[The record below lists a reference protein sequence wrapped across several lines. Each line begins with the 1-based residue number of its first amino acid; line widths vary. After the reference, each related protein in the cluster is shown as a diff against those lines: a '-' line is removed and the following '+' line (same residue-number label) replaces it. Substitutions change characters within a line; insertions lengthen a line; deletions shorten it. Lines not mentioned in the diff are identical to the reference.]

1 MIVETEPAD
10 LLMVRFKLY
19 FNQQRPDPE
28 DPWVLAYFE
37 AHQLEPRR
45 VLHEEHEGIPYKVL
59 HFGQCYLRRHIEALG
74 NLYQRGIEH
83 TVLAQHIHELLSTAD
98 DVTVRAAAAP
108 LDTDALSDI
117 ATTLAAQLHTTA
129 RFEPT
134 EEKQLRAVIAPTTV
148 QEAFVALRKHGAS
161 S

>member
-28 DPWVLAYFE
+28 DPWVFAYFE
-37 AHQLEPRR
+37 EHQLEPRR
-45 VLHEEHEGIPYKVL
+45 VLHEEHDGIPYKVL
-59 HFGQCYLRRHIEALG
+59 HFGQCYLRRHVDALG

-83 TVLAQHIHELLSTAD
+83 TMLAQHIHELLSTTAD
-98 DVTVRAAAAP
+98 PTVRTATAP
-108 LDTDALSDI
+108 LDPNALSDI
-117 ATTLAAQLHTTA
+117 AVALAAQLHTTA

-134 EEKQLRAVIAPTTV
+134 EEKQLRVVIAPTTV
-148 QEAFVALRKHGAS
+148 QEAFVALRKNEERR
-161 S
+161 

>member
-28 DPWVLAYFE
+28 DPWVLTYFE
-37 AHQLEPRR
+37 EHKLEPRR

-83 TVLAQHIHELLSTAD
+83 TVLARHIHELLSTAD
-98 DVTVRAAAAP
+98 DAAVRAAAAP
-108 LDTDALSDI
+108 LDTNALSDI
-117 ATTLAAQLHTTA
+117 ATTLAAQLHMTA

-134 EEKQLRAVIAPTTV
+134 EEKQLRAVIAPPTV
-148 QEAFVALRKHGAS
+148 QEAFVALRKHRES

>member
-28 DPWVLAYFE
+28 DSWVFAYFE
-37 AHQLEPRR
+37 EHKLEPRR

-83 TVLAQHIHELLSTAD
+83 TVLAQHIHELLSTAED
-98 DVTVRAAAAP
+98 EVVRTAVAP
-108 LDTDALSDI
+108 LDTNALSDT
-117 ATTLAAQLHTTA
+117 ATTLAAQLHTAA

-134 EEKQLRAVIAPTTV
+134 EEKQLRAVIAPKTV
-148 QEAFVALRKHGAS
+148 QEAFVALQNNEDRG
-161 S
+161 

>member
-37 AHQLEPRR
+37 EHQLEPRR
-45 VLHEEHEGIPYKVL
+45 VLHEEHAGIPYKVL

-74 NLYQRGIEH
+74 NLYQRGIEY
-83 TVLAQHIHELLSTAD
+83 TVLAQHIQTLLSTAD
-98 DVTVRAAAAP
+98 DETVRAAAAS
-108 LDTDALSDI
+108 LDTDALSDM

-129 RFEPT
+129 RFEST
-134 EEKQLRAVIAPTTV
+134 AEKQLRAVIALTTV
-148 QEAFVALRKHGAS
+148 QEAFVALYKHEES
-161 S
+161 R